1 MYNRKPL
8 PKTQYEISKDTTAQ
22 TFNRANEISRADDN
36 IASLNVGLYDL
47 DYSIKYYLE
56 NIIKPQIT
64 EFGEKVDVPVIYG
77 APEKWKNVQ
86 VDGYFRDKQGKI
98 LAPVIAYR
106 RTSITKNR
114 SLGSKVDANFPAAY
128 YQQQA
133 SYTPEN
139 RYDQFSK
146 LTNSKPIKTFINTV
160 VPDYVDVTY
169 DILIWT
175 DYVEHMNKIVESI
188 IYTEGTYW
196 GEQERFKFRT
206 KIDSFTNTTDLLAD
220 ADRIIRTSFSLTLY
234 GYIVPTALAKEFSSR
249 VSEKTFTQRQISTDT
264 NVDGN

>member
-1 MYNRKPL
+1 M
-8 PKTQYEISKDTTAQ
+8 
-22 TFNRANEISRADDN
+22 
-36 IASLNVGLYDL
+36 
-47 DYSIKYYLE
+47 
-56 NIIKPQIT
+56 
-64 EFGEKVDVPVIYG
+64 
-77 APEKWKNVQ
+77 
-86 VDGYFRDKQGKI
+86 
-98 LAPVIAYR
+98 
-106 RTSITKNR
+106 
-114 SLGSKVDANFPAAY
+114 DANFPAAY
-128 YQQQA
+128 YQQQV

-169 DILIWT
+169 DVLIWT

-234 GYIVPTALAKEFSSR
+234 GYIVPTALAKEFSSK